1 MRLESSIKELHDMF
15 MDIAMLVEN
24 QVSGRGGEEREAQGL
39 LRMVRKGL
47 GARWG
52 EVGEGSEYT

>member
-24 QVSGRGGEEREAQGL
+24 QVSGTESQRGERGEENSGFSLLPENRE
-39 LRMVRKGL
+39 
-47 GARWG
+47 
-52 EVGEGSEYT
+52 EGNTGSQ